1 MTLNTNILLTT
12 LIKIIKTSTGILI
25 TIFISRF
32 FGNDILGKFLFGD
45 KLIIVITA
53 ISSLF
58 SRNFLIKKSS
68 LISNDIKSIA
78 INYIM
83 YNFLLFI
90 IIFLVLIALVF
101 SLEDIISLKLNSN
114 EIILF
119 LFCTFFFI
127 VNYVISA
134 LKIGKKKVIIGE
146 FYDKTLFNIL
156 FALILVFSFFIKFNS
171 FFIVAISYLIA
182 SLLSTLIILFK
193 ERISYSISKS
203 YFNFKKEF
211 IDSKYFYMTSCIN
224 FIYSNIDFFIL
235 SFFIDL
241 KTLAVYGVCTRISNL
256 LSFIQGSIRSI
267 ISNPLANLFKQN
279 KLNEMQ
285 DLIVKVSRI
294 IILIVLVTSVIIFFG
309 GKLILGL
316 WNFDD
321 IDAYYI
327 LLIVSFGQLINFIFG
342 NTGQIL
348 NMCDLEKLNFK
359 LNFIFLFCYSFL
371 LLILIPKYGIFGA
384 AVLNASNYT
393 LLNVFK
399 SYIVFDKL
407 KIKSFSLIGK
417 NYVN

>member
-1 MTLNTNILLTT
+1 
-12 LIKIIKTSTGILI
+12 
-25 TIFISRF
+25 
-32 FGNDILGKFLFGD
+32 
-45 KLIIVITA
+45 
-53 ISSLF
+53 
-58 SRNFLIKKSS
+58 
-68 LISNDIKSIA
+68 
-78 INYIM
+78 
-83 YNFLLFI
+83 
-90 IIFLVLIALVF
+90 
-101 SLEDIISLKLNSN
+101 
-114 EIILF
+114 
-119 LFCTFFFI
+119 
-127 VNYVISA
+127 
-134 LKIGKKKVIIGE
+134 
-146 FYDKTLFNIL
+146 
-156 FALILVFSFFIKFNS
+156 
-171 FFIVAISYLIA
+171 
-182 SLLSTLIILFK
+182 
-193 ERISYSISKS
+193 
-203 YFNFKKEF
+203 
-211 IDSKYFYMTSCIN
+211 MTSCIN

-359 LNFIFLFCYSFL
+359 LNFIFLFCYSIL